1 MNEEIYT
8 VKMDRPLGSVHPDV
22 PTMVYPVNYGYV
34 EGIMAKDGEEQDAY
48 VLGIDVPLDEFTGKR
63 IAIVHRNDDIEDKWI
78 IVPENIMYTRQQI
91 ADMIHFQEQYFD
103 SHIEMVNEEMWDAYD
118 KNEQKLGYLI
128 PRSRAKELE
137 DGKYHV
143 VVMIYT
149 MDYQGRFLTTQRSRN
164 KTNPLKWEVTG
175 GSILSGENAEDGAI
189 RELQEETGICVGKG
203 DMIQIY
209 RNVDDNRHCIYHG
222 FFNYLANNNSCDII
236 LQEGETMNYR
246 FLDYH
251 EFEELVKSD
260 RFVRSEQGRFIKF
273 QKDIERIIDM
283 YMKKKQ
289 K

>member
-8 VKMDRPLGSVHPDV
+8 VKMDRPLGSVHPDA

-34 EGIMAKDGEEQDAY
+34 EGIMAKDGEEQGAY

-103 SHIEMVNEEMWDAYD
+103 SYIEMVNEEMWDAYD

-137 DGKYHV
+137 DGEYHV

-189 RELQEETGICVGKG
+189 RELQEETGICVGK
-203 DMIQIY
+203 
-209 RNVDDNRHCIYHG
+209 RRH
-222 FFNYLANNNSCDII
+222 DTD
-236 LQEGETMNYR
+236 LQ
-246 FLDYH
+246 
-251 EFEELVKSD
+251 VC
-260 RFVRSEQGRFIKF
+260 
-273 QKDIERIIDM
+273 
-283 YMKKKQ
+283 
-289 K
+289 